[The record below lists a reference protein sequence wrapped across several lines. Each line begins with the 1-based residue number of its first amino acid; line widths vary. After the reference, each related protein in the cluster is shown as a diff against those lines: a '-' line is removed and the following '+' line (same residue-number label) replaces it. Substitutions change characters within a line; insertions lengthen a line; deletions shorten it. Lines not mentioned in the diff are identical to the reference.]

1 LNFKGRRFP
10 WSVVEKDMQTSCA
23 PIEPPSH
30 RRLTAPLQQ
39 PVPLLV
45 NVQCGPAHVSR
56 QQLVDFLRTQKRI
69 NPGFRVIDV
78 GGSASP
84 YPSDL
89 ITAILD
95 IQKPKSDFKNVVWYP
110 GNIDSPEGWREVE
123 IAVMAS
129 GPFDFAIC
137 SHTLEDV
144 CNPLMICEKLS
155 RIARMGHIAVPSKYK
170 ELSRFETSPPSYRG
184 YIHHRWIFSV
194 RDDQFWGYPKLNF
207 LDYDPYFDRF
217 GGPEPTPNEQLSF
230 WWKNAIELHI
240 VNGGYLGPSPSHVM
254 EYYRKGL
261 TDDDLDR
268 RHPRTSA
275 PMIATP
281 TGATS
286 TDSATRAG
294 FQTETPRLEAE
305 AFFGRHLSVME
316 RCVKAGGSELGV
328 GVSLFALAVSIN
340 AQRII
345 EIGRFKGFTTFC
357 LASALKFLD
366 RERQIPVEHR
376 QRPDIDYADFEGPKR
391 RLLVSIDPC
400 PTQEAGDLIASEG
413 LSDYVA
419 RVDRGSQEV
428 CIDGQADLL
437 FIDGDHSY
445 AGCKQD
451 VEKYVS
457 HNLRPGGYFVLH
469 DYFGWYDA
477 QQRNQSPIKAVI
489 DELAASGRYEHLLI
503 DTGYMSFTVFRKPS
517 IDG

>member
-1 LNFKGRRFP
+1 
-10 WSVVEKDMQTSCA
+10 MQTSCA
-23 PIEPPSH
+23 PIEPQLQ
-30 RRLTAPLQQ
+30 RTLAPQPQQ

-45 NVQCGPAHVSR
+45 NVQCGAKHVSR
-56 QQLVDFLRTQKRI
+56 NQLVGFLRSQKRI

-84 YPSDL
+84 YPPDL
-89 ITAILD
+89 VTAILD
-95 IQKPKSDFKNVVWYP
+95 IQKPMPEPGRVVWYP

-123 IAVMAS
+123 RAVMRS

-144 CNPLMICEKLS
+144 GSPSMICGKLS
-155 RIARMGHIAVPSKYK
+155 RIARMGYIAVPSKYK

-194 RDDQFWGYPKLNF
+194 RDHQFWGYPKLNF
-207 LDYDPYFDRF
+207 LDHDPYFDRF
-217 GGPEPTPNEQLSF
+217 AGPEQTPNDQLSF
-230 WWKNAIELHI
+230 WWKNAIELQI

-268 RHPRTSA
+268 LCPGTHGTMVGS
-275 PMIATP
+275 M
-281 TGATS
+281 TGVTS

-294 FQTETPRLEAE
+294 SRIESSRPEVET
-305 AFFGRHLSVME
+305 FFGRYLSVME

-366 RERQIPVEHR
+366 RERQHPAEHR
-376 QRPDIDYADFEGPKR
+376 QRPDIDYADFEGRKR
-391 RLLVSIDPC
+391 RMLISIDPC

-413 LSDYVA
+413 LGGYVTW
-419 RVDRGSQEV
+419 VDRSSQEV
-428 CIDGQADLL
+428 CIDGHADLL

-445 AGCKQD
+445 AGCRQD

-457 HNLRPGGYFVLH
+457 HSLRPGGYFVLH